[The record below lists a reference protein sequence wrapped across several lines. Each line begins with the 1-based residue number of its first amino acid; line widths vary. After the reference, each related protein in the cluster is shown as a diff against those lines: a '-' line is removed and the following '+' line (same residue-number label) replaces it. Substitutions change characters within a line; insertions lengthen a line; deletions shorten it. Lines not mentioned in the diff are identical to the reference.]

1 VVPSKN
7 PETDIDAAHLGVCAS
22 GGAFEVGA
30 AAVEPVLDFLVD
42 RHRCDLR

>member
-22 GGAFEVGA
+22 GGYWGDRQYFKGCANGGA
-30 AAVEPVLDFLVD
+30 RA
-42 RHRCDLR
+42 